1 MTQAPHVINP
11 ASVGKVAVLMGGWS
25 SEREVSLKSGRAVHA
40 ALTNMG
46 VDAVAV
52 DVVRETIVDDLK
64 NTSFDCAFNILH
76 GPGGEDG
83 VIQGALD
90 TLGLPYTGSGVAGS
104 SLGMDK
110 YRCKLLWKGLGLPTP
125 PFTLIREESDL
136 AEAEALGFPLMIK
149 PVHEGSS
156 IGMARVEDADALR
169 RAWLGA
175 AEYDTEVMAERW
187 IDGPE
192 YTASVVD
199 DRVLPL
205 IRIETPHTFYDYSAK
220 YQADSTG
227 YHCPCGLDE
236 ARESELKDLAARAF
250 RAVGASGWGRVDLM
264 LDGEGNPYLL
274 EVNTVPGMTSHSL
287 VPMAARAEG
296 MDFDELVWR
305 ILAASMEVER

>member
-1 MTQAPHVINP
+1 MTLL
-11 ASVGKVAVLMGGWS
+11 ASDFGKVAVLMGGLS
-25 SEREVSLKSGRAVHA
+25 AEREVSLQGGQAVLE
-40 ALTNMG
+40 ALVRRG
-46 VDAVAV
+46 VDAHGV
-52 DVVRETIVDDLK
+52 DAGRDVLSLLQQERYQRVFIM
-64 NTSFDCAFNILH
+64 LH
-76 GPGGEDG
+76 GRGGEDG
-83 VIQGALD
+83 VIQGALE
-90 TLGLPYTGSGVAGS
+90 TIGLPYTGSGVAGS
-104 SLGMDK
+104 ALGMDK
-110 YRCKLLWKGLGLPTP
+110 FRCKLLWQGLGLPTA
-125 PFTLIREESDL
+125 PFVMLEREEDL
-136 AEAEALGFPLMIK
+136 AQAERLGFPLMIK
-149 PVHEGSS
+149 PSHEGSS
-156 IGMARVEDADALR
+156 IGMAKVESAEQLQA
-169 RAWLGA
+169 AWSQA
-175 AEYDTEVMAERW
+175 ARYDVEVMAERW